1 MLFLF
6 LSLLRKFVY
15 RSACHVQVAEAMGVV
30 SLRGSMLAQTADSM
44 QLSTDSM
51 EAFGQSEAL
60 TTRLKHIVSDYEEG
74 PAILNELT
82 QNAGVPPTL
91 PTC

>member
-1 MLFLF
+1 MH
-6 LSLLRKFVY
+6 
-15 RSACHVQVAEAMGVV
+15 RSAYHVQVAEAMGVV
-30 SLRGSMLAQTADSM
+30 SLRGSMLARTADSM

-51 EAFGQSEAL
+51 QAFGQSEAL

-74 PAILNELT
+74 LVILNELT
-82 QNAGVPPTL
+82 QNAGLRLAL